1 MSDDSQ
7 PTKRPRHIDSSND
20 TQLEEAEPIGA
31 QSSTKSAIPIGEEA
45 KLDVTSSSEDFLSS
59 DARKTI
65 DDNLTLIT
73 RDLPKFSR
81 LHNVT
86 SVDIMKTVDAIQIPL
101 VRAQAFQ
108 HIRKTLTEALPLL
121 EASAIKL
128 ATDIT
133 QTKLAVSTAKL
144 AIDEHSSNARSAAAS
159 AAAGGSASEDADL
172 AEGLPA
178 SEDVRA
184 TLKATHKS
192 GVTKLT
198 ALTTRHTTILSELS
212 LWKGTLQEVKR
223 RIEKRKKKYNKNK
236 KRANL
241 GAPMGFTEMDLTDV
255 NEWVISSSSRTLLLL
270 YKNLFQGVSTGSKL
284 PITTPLLAGHLRQ

>member
-1 MSDDSQ
+1 MVEETQ
-7 PTKRPRHIDSSND
+7 PTKKHKNNTISTLTDIQECELSGVHLPTPLVNS
-20 TQLEEAEPIGA
+20 QFEEAEPIGA
-31 QSSTKSAIPIGEEA
+31 QSSTQSAIPIGEEA
-45 KLDVTSSSEDFLSS
+45 KLDATSSSEDFLSS

-65 DDNLTLIT
+65 DDNLILIT

-101 VRAQAFQ
+101 VRAKAFQ

-144 AIDEHSSNARSAAAS
+144 AIDEHNSNARSAAAS

-172 AEGLPA
+172 
-178 SEDVRA
+178 
-184 TLKATHKS
+184 KATHKT
-192 GVTKLT
+192 GDTKLT
-198 ALTTRHTTILSELS
+198 ALSTRHTNHP
-212 LWKGTLQEVKR
+212 Q
-223 RIEKRKKKYNKNK
+223 
-236 KRANL
+236 
-241 GAPMGFTEMDLTDV
+241 
-255 NEWVISSSSRTLLLL
+255 
-270 YKNLFQGVSTGSKL
+270 
-284 PITTPLLAGHLRQ
+284 